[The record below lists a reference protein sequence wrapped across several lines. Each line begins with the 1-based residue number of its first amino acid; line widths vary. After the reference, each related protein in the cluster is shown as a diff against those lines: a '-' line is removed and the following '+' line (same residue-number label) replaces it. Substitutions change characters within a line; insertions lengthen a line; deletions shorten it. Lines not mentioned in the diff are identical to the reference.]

1 MNGVTGVEGILLSLL
16 KAIALAYG
24 VSAVCAALFAE
35 RFIFQPP
42 APSYRTLPGAVRLVA
57 GDGVP
62 LSAVYLPNPSARFT
76 ILYSHGNGEDLG
88 NALPFLQELREHG
101 YAVFSYDYRGYGTSG
116 GRPTEAGTYSDI
128 EAAYAYLR
136 GTLGIPSDRIVIHGY
151 SVGCGP
157 SIDLAVRRP
166 VGGLIVE
173 SGFTSAFRA
182 VTRIP
187 LLPFDRYPNI
197 GKMGRLTAPLL
208 VIHGTLDRIIPL
220 SHGRRLYD
228 SAPGPKRFVP
238 IAGGGHWDLRAV
250 AGERYWEALRDFTAL
265 LAERPGL

>member
-1 MNGVTGVEGILLSLL
+1 MTRVEGILPSLL

-24 VSAVCAALFAE
+24 ISAVCAALFAD
-35 RFIFQPP
+35 RIIFQPP
-42 APSYRTLPGAVRLVA
+42 APSYRTLPGAVGLAA

-62 LSAVYLPNPSARFT
+62 LSAVYLPNSSARFT

-88 NALPFLQELREHG
+88 NVLPFLQELREHG

-116 GRPTEAGTYSDI
+116 GRPTEAGTYADI

-136 GTLGIPSDRIVIHGY
+136 GTLGIPSERIVLHGY

-157 SIDLAVRRP
+157 AIDLAVRHP

-173 SGFTSAFRA
+173 SGFTSAFRV

-197 GKMGRLTAPLL
+197 DKMGRLTVPLL
-208 VIHGTLDRIIPL
+208 VVHGTLDRIIPI
-220 SHGRRLYD
+220 SHGRRLYG

-250 AGERYWEALRDFTAL
+250 AGERYWEALRDFTVS
-265 LAERPGL
+265 LAERPGR